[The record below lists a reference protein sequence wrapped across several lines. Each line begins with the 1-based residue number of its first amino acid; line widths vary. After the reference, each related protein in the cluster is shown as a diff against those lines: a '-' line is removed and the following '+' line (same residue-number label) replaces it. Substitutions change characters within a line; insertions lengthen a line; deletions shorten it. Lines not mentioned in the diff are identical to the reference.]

1 MLGSHSSRCVARVLA
16 LVPLA
21 LACTHSV
28 STTSSTTS
36 STAPLNVTTYFPARA
51 KPDPVPGMVV
61 IDIESGDG
69 FEFRQEIVST
79 TGQPVRN
86 VMTCNGEA
94 FEVVGDELHVG
105 TRRYGPLAAGQVV
118 RVTKDGVLL
127 DGKRIE
133 PR

>member
-1 MLGSHSSRCVARVLA
+1 MLGSHSSRCVAWVLA
-16 LVPLA
+16 LVSLA

-28 STTSSTTS
+28 STTTAA
-36 STAPLNVTTYFPARA
+36 APLNVTTYFPARA

-105 TRRYGPLAAGQVV
+105 TRRYGPLAAGQVL

-133 PR
+133 QR